1 MILRSFEA
9 FGKFIFWEVSE
20 DAADTDASEIRNKH
34 LGFIV
39 HPYEYWDIYYINWW
53 TQDFKTINS
62 TKAVIDY
69 CK

>member
-34 LGFIV
+34 LGCIV
-39 HPYEYWDIYYINWW
+39 HPYEYWDIYYINW
-53 TQDFKTINS
+53 
-62 TKAVIDY
+62 
-69 CK
+69 